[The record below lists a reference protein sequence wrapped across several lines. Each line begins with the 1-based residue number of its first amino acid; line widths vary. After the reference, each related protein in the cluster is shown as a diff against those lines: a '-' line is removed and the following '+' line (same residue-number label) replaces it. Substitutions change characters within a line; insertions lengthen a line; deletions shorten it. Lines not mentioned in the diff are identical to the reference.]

1 MKQDHTAAANDTG
14 ELQENIEERLDAIES
29 QGRQTLELLKA
40 LIGMLLPK
48 EGAREGQS
56 LEELLAKLIAQQ
68 REAITIGKI
77 TQADLRRLGE
87 TLPEAV
93 AEAVGTCAGIRR
105 AVRL

>member
-1 MKQDHTAAANDTG
+1 MKQDHMAATG
-14 ELQENIEERLDAIES
+14 DADDFQEGIRERLDAIEA

-48 EGAREGQS
+48 EGVREGQS
-56 LEELLAKLIAQQ
+56 LEELLAKLVAQQ

-93 AEAVGTCAGIRR
+93 AEAVGTYTGVKRV
-105 AVRL
+105 VRS